1 MSEPITDTELS
12 SGSGPTDAHQAMNAL
27 FAQVLVEAARRRQ
40 DELPGLTETLQDQVL
55 LTSGGTSTR
64 ALGWFAARAWQQH
77 DRPVHELFINANFGT
92 HDSGIS
98 PAEDVLVTLLHE
110 ACHVYAEVNGI
121 KDTSRD
127 GRYHNRRFAEI
138 AIPIGL
144 QIERHV
150 QFGHHTPRLNARGRY
165 DYADL
170 LGELDRGLVLVRQP
184 RPTAPAEVS
193 ADEASVA
200 ASVPSGA
207 QPAVTKYVFAA
218 CQCHT
223 DRGRVTIRVARGS
236 WRAGVIQCSAC
247 GSVFEE
253 PPSTNARADR
263 AGLSLGAVGD
273 AT

>member
-1 MSEPITDTELS
+1 MTERITDIELS

-27 FAQVLVEAARRRQ
+27 FVQVLVEAARRRQ

-55 LTSGGTSTR
+55 FTSGGTAR
-64 ALGWFAARAWQQH
+64 HALGWFAARAWQQH
-77 DRPVHELFINANFGT
+77 DRPVHELFINADFGT
-92 HDSGIS
+92 HDPWIS

-110 ACHVYAEVNGI
+110 ACHVYAEVNGV

-138 AIPIGL
+138 AIQIGL
-144 QIERHV
+144 QVERHP
-150 QFGHHTPRLNARGRY
+150 QYGHHTTRLSARGRH

-184 RPTAPAEVS
+184 RPTEPTDVG
-193 ADEASVA
+193 ADEASSA
-200 ASVPSGA
+200 ASVAAGA
-207 QPAVTKYVFAA
+207 QPVVTKYVFAA
-218 CQCHT
+218 CQCRT

-236 WRAGVIQCSAC
+236 WRTGVVRCSAC
-247 GSVFEE
+247 GSVFAE
-253 PPSTNARADR
+253 SLTTNAPASRTGS
-263 AGLSLGAVGD
+263 GLRTVGD